1 MSSFQELDGR
11 FHVCIQ
17 LAYPENWKQHHTTSS
32 NISKRNIKK
41 DVGYMSLTAYFIP
54 IVLRALCMIFRHVKW
69 KTKM

>member
-11 FHVCIQ
+11 FYICIQ

-54 IVLRALCMIFRHVKW
+54 IGSCKGIMYDIP
-69 KTKM
+69 TCKMEN